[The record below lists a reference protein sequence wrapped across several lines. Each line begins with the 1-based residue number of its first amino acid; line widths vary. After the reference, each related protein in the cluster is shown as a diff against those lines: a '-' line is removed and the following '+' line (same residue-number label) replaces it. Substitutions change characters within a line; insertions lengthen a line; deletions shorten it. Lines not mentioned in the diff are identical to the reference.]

1 MMNGFEIGEGFS
13 GQGPEAAHL
22 NTMLGLRSGPLGTA
36 FATALASPTTGHIP
50 FLVVWAPNVPVAP
63 ATLFINKA
71 AIASDRHGELTWGA
85 AQAGVALGVTRYA
98 NERFSERFSGPGAA
112 DEFVLITA
120 VWVDPGAAD
129 EQLVFH
135 NNAEATHT
143 ALVRGAQRPQSA
155 AALESLRAGD
165 LPTNPYM
172 GRS

>member
-1 MMNGFEIGEGFS
+1 MNGFEIGEGFA
-13 GQGPEAAHL
+13 GEGPEAAHL

-50 FLVVWAPNVPVAP
+50 FLVVWEPNVPVTP

-98 NERFSERFSGPGAA
+98 AERFAEHSDA
-112 DEFVLITA
+112 DGFALITA
-120 VWVDPGAAD
+120 VWVDPAAND

-135 NNAEATHT
+135 NNAEATYN
-143 ALVRGAQRPQSA
+143 ALTRGALAPQPGTA
-155 AALESLRAGD
+155 IDALNAGA
-165 LPTNPYM
+165 LPTNPYL
-172 GRS
+172 GRSR

>member
-1 MMNGFEIGEGFS
+1 MTNGFEIGEGFA
-13 GQGPEAAHL
+13 GDGPEAAHL

-36 FATALASPTTGHIP
+36 FAAALASPTTGHIP
-50 FLVVWAPNVPVAP
+50 FLVVWAPNVPVTP

-98 NERFSERFSGPGAA
+98 NERFSEPGAA

-120 VWVDPGAAD
+120 VWVDPTAAD

-135 NNAEATHT
+135 NNAEATYI
-143 ALVRGAQRPQSA
+143 ALAHGAQRPQSA
-155 AALESLRAGD
+155 AALEALRAGD

>member
-1 MMNGFEIGEGFS
+1 MTMTNGFEIGEGFA
-13 GQGPEAAHL
+13 GEGPEAAHL
-22 NTMLGLRSGPLGTA
+22 NTLLGLRSGPLGTA

-50 FLVVWAPNVPVAP
+50 FLVVWAPNVPVTP
-63 ATLFINKA
+63 ATLFINKS

-85 AQAGVALGVTRYA
+85 AQAGVGLGVTRYA
-98 NERFSERFSGPGAA
+98 NERFSEPGAA

-120 VWVDPGAAD
+120 VWVDPTATD

-135 NNAEATHT
+135 NNAEATYN

-155 AALESLRAGD
+155 AALEALRAGD
-165 LPTNPYM
+165 LPSNPYM

>member
-1 MMNGFEIGEGFS
+1 MTNGFEIGEGFA
-13 GQGPEAAHL
+13 GDGPEAAHL

-50 FLVVWAPNVPVAP
+50 FLVVWAPNVPVTP

-98 NERFSERFSGPGAA
+98 SERFSEPGAA

-120 VWVDPGAAD
+120 VWVDPTAAD

-135 NNAEATHT
+135 NNAEATYI
-143 ALVRGAQRPQSA
+143 ALARGAQRPQSA
-155 AALESLRAGD
+155 AALEALRAGD

>member
-1 MMNGFEIGEGFS
+1 MTMTNGFEIGEGFA
-13 GQGPEAAHL
+13 GDGPEAAHL

-50 FLVVWAPNVPVAP
+50 FLVVWEPNVPVTP

-98 NERFSERFSGPGAA
+98 SERFSEPGAA
-112 DEFVLITA
+112 DEWALITA
-120 VWVDPGAAD
+120 VWVDPTAAD

-135 NNAEATHT
+135 NNAEATYH
-143 ALVRGAQRPQSA
+143 ALIRGAQAPQTTA
-155 AALESLRAGD
+155 AMDALRSGA
-165 LPTNPYM
+165 LPSNPYL
-172 GRS
+172 GRNS

>member
-1 MMNGFEIGEGFS
+1 MTMMNRFEIGEGFA
-13 GQGPEAAHL
+13 GDGPEAAHL

-50 FLVVWAPNVPVAP
+50 FLVVWEPNVPVTP

-98 NERFSERFSGPGAA
+98 NERFSEPGAA

-120 VWVDPGAAD
+120 VWVDQTAAD

-135 NNAEATHT
+135 NNAEATYI
-143 ALVRGAQRPQSA
+143 ALARGAQRPQSA
-155 AALESLRAGD
+155 AALEALRAGD

>member
-1 MMNGFEIGEGFS
+1 MTMMNGFEIGEGFA
-13 GQGPEAAHL
+13 GDGPEAAHL

-36 FATALASPTTGHIP
+36 FATTLASPTTGHIP
-50 FLVVWAPNVPVAP
+50 FLVVWAPNVPVTP

-98 NERFSERFSGPGAA
+98 SERFSEPGAA

-120 VWVDPGAAD
+120 VWVDPTAAD

-135 NNAEATHT
+135 NNAEATYI
-143 ALVRGAQRPQSA
+143 ALARGAQRPQSA
-155 AALESLRAGD
+155 AALEALRAGD